1 MSLNVITQK
10 AAKVTLDMRRRFHL
24 QNLIYTSARYV
35 ARLCARFTALY
46 RYISNHLGST
56 LLTSN
61 LRHAALTSTYTNG
74 LDSNGTLTARAHQ
87 RAHSGPLTRIARGV
101 AIVIGITMSIP
112 MSVADSG
119 SIPPYTDLKSLAK
132 YQLTYK
138 QFKCHNQIV
147 FRESTWRPNVRNGSH
162 IGYYQIRN
170 NMLIDKPYDYQF
182 YFYWKYVNHRYG
194 ITEYDE
200 PDYCKALDHLITK
213 GWQ

>member
-1 MSLNVITQK
+1 MSLTMWIAHFAGLV
-10 AAKVTLDMRRRFHL
+10 
-24 QNLIYTSARYV
+24 
-35 ARLCARFTALY
+35 CARFTALY
-46 RYISNHLGST
+46 QYISNHLGST

-74 LDSNGTLTARAHQ
+74 LDGSGTLTARALKG
-87 RAHSGPLTRIARGV
+87 AHSGPLTRIARGV
-101 AIVIGITMSIP
+101 AIVIGITLSIP

-119 SIPPYTDLKSLAK
+119 SIPPYRDLKSLAK

-138 QFKCHNQIV
+138 QWKCHNQIV
-147 FRESTWRPNVRNGSH
+147 FRESSWRPNVRNGSH

-170 NMLIDKPYDYQF
+170 NMLIGKPYDYQF
-182 YFYWKYVNHRYG
+182 YFYWKYVSHRYG

-200 PDYCKALDHLITK
+200 PDYCVALNHLITK

>member
-1 MSLNVITQK
+1 MSLMMWIAHFAGLVC
-10 AAKVTLDMRRRFHL
+10 V
-24 QNLIYTSARYV
+24 
-35 ARLCARFTALY
+35 RFTALY
-46 RYISNHLGST
+46 QYISNHLGST

-74 LDSNGTLTARAHQ
+74 LDRDGTLTARALKG
-87 RAHSGPLTRIARGV
+87 AHSGPLTRIARGV
-101 AIVIGITMSIP
+101 AIVIGISLSIP

-119 SIPPYTDLKSLAK
+119 SIPPYRDLKSLAK

-147 FRESTWRPNVRNGSH
+147 FRESTWRADARNGSH
-162 IGYYQIRN
+162 YGYYQIRN
-170 NMLIDKPYDYQF
+170 TRLIGKPYDYQF
-182 YFYWKYVNHRYG
+182 YFYWKYVSHRYG

-200 PDYCKALDHLITK
+200 PDYCVALNHLITR

>member
-1 MSLNVITQK
+1 MSLTMWIAHFAGLV
-10 AAKVTLDMRRRFHL
+10 
-24 QNLIYTSARYV
+24 
-35 ARLCARFTALY
+35 CARFTALY
-46 RYISNHLGST
+46 QYISNHLGST

-74 LDSNGTLTARAHQ
+74 LDGSGTLTARALKG
-87 RAHSGPLTRIARGV
+87 AHSGPLTRIARGV
-101 AIVIGITMSIP
+101 AIVIGITLSIP

-147 FRESTWRPNVRNGSH
+147 FRESTWRADARNGSH
-162 IGYYQIRN
+162 YGYYQIRN
-170 NMLIDKPYDYQF
+170 TRLIGKPYDYQF
-182 YFYWKYVNHRYG
+182 YFYHKYVSHRYG

-200 PDYCKALDHLITK
+200 PDYCVALNHLITK

>member
-1 MSLNVITQK
+1 MSLTMWIAHFAGLV
-10 AAKVTLDMRRRFHL
+10 
-24 QNLIYTSARYV
+24 
-35 ARLCARFTALY
+35 CARFTALY
-46 RYISNHLGST
+46 QYISNHLGST

-74 LDSNGTLTARAHQ
+74 LDGSGTLTARALKG
-87 RAHSGPLTRIARGV
+87 AHSGPLTRIARGV
-101 AIVIGITMSIP
+101 AIVIGITLSIP

-147 FRESTWRPNVRNGSH
+147 FRESTWRADARNGSH
-162 IGYYQIRN
+162 YGYYQIRN
-170 NMLIDKPYDYQF
+170 TRLIGKPYDYQF
-182 YFYWKYVNHRYG
+182 YFYHKYVSHRYG

-200 PDYCKALDHLITK
+200 PDYCVALNHLVTK

>member
-1 MSLNVITQK
+1 MSLTMWIAHFAGLV
-10 AAKVTLDMRRRFHL
+10 
-24 QNLIYTSARYV
+24 
-35 ARLCARFTALY
+35 CARFTALY
-46 RYISNHLGST
+46 QYISNHLGST

-74 LDSNGTLTARAHQ
+74 LDGSGTLTARALKG
-87 RAHSGPLTRIARGV
+87 AHSGPLTRIARGV
-101 AIVIGITMSIP
+101 AIVIGITLSIP

-119 SIPPYTDLKSLAK
+119 SIPPYRDLKSLAK

-147 FRESTWRPNVRNGSH
+147 FRESSWRPNVRNGSH

-170 NMLIDKPYDYQF
+170 NMLIGKPYDYQF
-182 YFYWKYVNHRYG
+182 YFYWKYVSHRYG

-200 PDYCKALDHLITK
+200 PNYCVALNHLITK